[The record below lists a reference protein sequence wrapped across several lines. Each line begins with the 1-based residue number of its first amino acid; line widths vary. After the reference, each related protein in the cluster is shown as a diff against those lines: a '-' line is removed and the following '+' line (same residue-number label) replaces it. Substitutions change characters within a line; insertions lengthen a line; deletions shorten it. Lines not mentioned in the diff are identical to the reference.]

1 MSARL
6 ACGNINI
13 GGRGWYNFVIPFSQ
27 LALILQQ
34 ISGASVYL
42 HSGLHFS
49 LVKPLYIAMWLH
61 CLSILQNAFK
71 RIRNHSNI
79 TKSAYT
85 NPHPIPTPSPC
96 TRSIEGNDIFLFFVS
111 QLLNLFSLRNLW
123 SKAISIFTLPRL
135 NKLNVIA
142 IKAQFS
148 IVQIDQL

>member
-13 GGRGWYNFVIPFSQ
+13 GGRGWYNFVIPFTK

-85 NPHPIPTPSPC
+85 NPHPIPTPSP
-96 TRSIEGNDIFLFFVS
+96 TSLNRIHRKQWKIFVLCFPV
-111 QLLNLFSLRNLW
+111 
-123 SKAISIFTLPRL
+123 
-135 NKLNVIA
+135 
-142 IKAQFS
+142 AQSVFAA
-148 IVQIDQL
+148 